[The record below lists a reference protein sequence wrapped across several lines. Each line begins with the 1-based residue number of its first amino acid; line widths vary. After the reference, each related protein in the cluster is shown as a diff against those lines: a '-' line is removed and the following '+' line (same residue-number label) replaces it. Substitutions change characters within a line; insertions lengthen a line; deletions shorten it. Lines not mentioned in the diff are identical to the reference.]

1 MPLLA
6 VGSDIEGTVGMLA
19 LVLGSLVLV
28 SLLLVRIRQSM
39 LVGYFICGV
48 VVANV
53 GMMDWFGG
61 ATDREDFEAFGEF
74 GVVLLMFSLGIEFS
88 LTELKHLRRAA
99 FLGGGVQ
106 IGFTWVITFAVARYF
121 GMDAGP
127 ATVLGV
133 AMALS
138 STAVSMKVLQEQGK
152 SASPS
157 GRTALAIALFQ
168 DVVVVLFML
177 FLPLILGRGS
187 ESDDVG
193 MALGGTLVKSVLF
206 MVFAWVMGRFVIPRL
221 LLSVSRT
228 RSRELFT
235 LLVFGLCA
243 GVAWSASALGLSLAL
258 GAFVAGLVVSES
270 MYSHRVLADVL
281 PFKDLFLTLFFVF
294 VGLTVDVAAIA
305 SHWGAVLLLTF
316 VLVIIKGAIVGFS
329 CRLLG
334 LTPRSNL
341 RAVAALAS
349 TGEFSLVL
357 MAQASAI
364 QPWGQPFYGVFIV
377 STALSMALVPTMV
390 RWAPRLVGFLENRGV
405 IATAVSA
412 PADLSYSEKMKRM
425 SNHAI
430 VCGYGPVGQRLHQ
443 SLMRAGIET
452 LVVELN
458 ADTVRR
464 LRKRGDAVLFAD
476 AAHQETWELAGVER
490 ARFVAFTF
498 PESRVAFQ
506 ATGIIRELCPSALIL
521 ARARF
526 VSDVPRLEQRGVNVV
541 VLDEVES
548 SHAMVRA
555 AEEVYSLGEGEG
567 EVLEEAVLADGE
579 SLDEGER
586 SDDESR

>member
-1 MPLLA
+1 MSDWVHSVTPVLA

-53 GMMDWFGG
+53 GMMEWFGG
-61 ATDREDFEAFGEF
+61 ATDQEDFEAFGEF

-106 IGFTWVITFAVARYF
+106 VALTWALTFGVAQYF
-121 GMDAGP
+121 GMGAGP
-127 ATVLGV
+127 AAVLGV
-133 AMALS
+133 AVALS
-138 STAVSMKVLQEQGK
+138 STAVSMKTLQEQGK

-177 FLPLILGRGS
+177 FLPLILGAGGDGD
-187 ESDDVG
+187 EVG
-193 MALGGTLVKSVLF
+193 KALGGTLVKSILF
-206 MVFAWVMGRFVIPRL
+206 MVFAWVFGRFVIPRL
-221 LLSVSRT
+221 LLSVSRK
-228 RSRELFT
+228 RRRELFKI
-235 LLVFGLCA
+235 LVFGLCT

-294 VGLTVDVAAIA
+294 VGLTVDLGAIA
-305 SHWGAVLLLTF
+305 AHWGTVLGVTL
-316 VLVIIKGAIVGFS
+316 VLVLVKGAIVGLS

-334 LTPRSNL
+334 LTTRSNL
-341 RAVAALAS
+341 RTVAALCS

-357 MAQASAI
+357 MAQANAI
-364 QPWGQPFYGVFIV
+364 RPWEEPFYGVFVV
-377 STALSMALVPTMV
+377 STALSMALVPSMV
-390 RWAPRLVGFLENRGV
+390 RWAPRLVGVLEERGL
-405 IATAVSA
+405 IRTAVSP
-412 PADLSYSEKMKRM
+412 PADLSYSERVKGL

-443 SLMRAGIET
+443 SLVRAGVET

-476 AAHQETWELAGVER
+476 AAHQETWELAGVKR

-498 PESRVAFQ
+498 PDTRVAFQ
-506 ATGIIRELCPSALIL
+506 ATRLIREVCPTALIL

-526 VSDVPRLEQRGVNVV
+526 VSDVPRLEQQGVNVV

-555 AEEVYSLGEGEG
+555 AEEAYSLSEEKGELEGGEDGG
-567 EVLEEAVLADGE
+567 E
-579 SLDEGER
+579 
-586 SDDESR
+586 